1 MLGRGSGTLRSW
13 SITNRRF
20 SDHSQPTTG
29 MFEITISWRVGR
41 VDAAQNLSGHQA
53 GPEGPRP
60 ALADLRL
67 EIQREERLKD
77 IEGQEGQQQEAL
89 NRIGAVHIDVV
100 GMPAINQFVE
110 PVVFDVPALVAEA
123 DARPVGTAC
132 CGSVVTHIQ
141 SLVSVSTLP
150 SICRRTVRVSRER
163 MTRTGTFTW
172 GQESRPGKSHH
183 KHLRERKLPCAGG
196 KAAHRATAS

>member
-1 MLGRGSGTLRSW
+1 
-13 SITNRRF
+13 
-20 SDHSQPTTG
+20 
-29 MFEITISWRVGR
+29 MFQITISWRVGR

-123 DARPVGTAC
+123 DGAPGGNRLLRKRGDPHPVAGQRFGFA
-132 CGSVVTHIQ
+132 VD
-141 SLVSVSTLP
+141 LP
-150 SICRRTVRVSRER
+150 SDRTCFQ
-163 MTRTGTFTW
+163 RTDDSHRNVHLG
-172 GQESRPGKSHH
+172 PGKQAREIPPQAFAGAEAS
-183 KHLRERKLPCAGG
+183 LRRREGG
-196 KAAHRATAS
+196 AQGGRVLI